1 MRQISFT
8 EKLQKTNVGRMR
20 EMRKSPLEHYP
31 RTAASK
37 SHSQMLKWVGESL
50 GKNRY
55 LHCLKVYPSE
65 YLLSTAVVLAYAHEF
80 FDTLPCRVELNR
92 PLLDCGLDLATCF

>member
-1 MRQISFT
+1 MGQISFT

-50 GKNRY
+50 GKTDICIASKYIPQNIY
-55 LHCLKVYPSE
+55 
-65 YLLSTAVVLAYAHEF
+65 
-80 FDTLPCRVELNR
+80 
-92 PLLDCGLDLATCF
+92 